1 MSEAQ
6 RVKKREISV
15 LNWLTTLILASIPV
29 VNLIMF
35 IVWIITSKRAT
46 KRNFAIA
53 GLILVVL
60 ALVLCVAGIAFFA
73 PQLLS
78 FFQWIRQSINP
89 AQAAQ
94 ALQSVTPGL

>member
-1 MSEAQ
+1 
-6 RVKKREISV
+6 
-15 LNWLTTLILASIPV
+15 
-29 VNLIMF
+29 MF
-35 IVWIITSKRAT
+35 IVWTITSKRAT

-60 ALVLCVAGIAFFA
+60 ALVLCVAGHRLLRA
-73 PQLLS
+73 PLLS

-94 ALQSVTPGL
+94 ALQSVTPGPLIPAYLPGAAAAPACGHGCCCRAQGAFPFR